1 MTDGTIIRDMLDEL
15 AAIARRRDRAQQNG
29 AVAARVGGARDGA
42 SQYAGVDGMMDC
54 VVRAK
59 HVAVCAECVCVCV
72 QCILAS
78 VTV

>member
-54 VVRAK
+54 VVRSFWR
-59 HVAVCAECVCVCV
+59 
-72 QCILAS
+72 LAGGRGHFKFCPPAA
-78 VTV
+78 